1 MIIMERI
8 ASKTYL
14 IQNCLM
20 GRKFDK
26 LMIGGKNGKHMVN
39 KRKKDNNRTILIFV
53 LIAVFFL
60 CACHSN
66 QIWFDCQTNTVYSV
80 EDYPIRELNVTM
92 VNAKKSFWISKID
105 TLKGESC
112 IKLDSLGKSYKIV
125 EDSVRLLPLKKYD
138 NIPFVPFETYEIYH
152 ASIGDASACI
162 IYVQTDENGKA
173 NKVLKQ

>member
-1 MIIMERI
+1 MERI

-112 IKLDSLGKSYKIV
+112 IKLDMYAWVNAKSLQSCPVLCDPMDCSPPGSSVHGFLQARILEWLAISFSRGSY
-125 EDSVRLLPLKKYD
+125 
-138 NIPFVPFETYEIYH
+138 
-152 ASIGDASACI
+152 
-162 IYVQTDENGKA
+162 
-173 NKVLKQ
+173 